1 VDFTSHAS
9 IKEGNLMTTTPS
21 DDNTYL
27 LDAESPA
34 ELARLIN
41 QDQMMTRAMGGPLA
55 EQSAATL
62 SSMLN
67 ILDLGCGPGGWV
79 LDAAFAYPDIQVCGA
94 DISKSMTDYANARAR
109 SQGLK
114 NTSFGVMDITKPLD
128 FADASFDL
136 VNARALF
143 GVLRRDAWQ
152 PFIAECTRILRPGGI
167 LRLTEP
173 VDFGVTTSLAFEQM
187 QALWFRLYT
196 RGGYGFSP
204 HGPGFGLAP
213 VLPRLLRLAGYRDVQ
228 YAAHALEFS
237 ADTPAW
243 ADFFHNME
251 VACQLGRDPAV
262 KSGVASREEWDR
274 VYQQMLIEMHA
285 EDFCGIWHFTTFW
298 GTKP

>member
-1 VDFTSHAS
+1 
-9 IKEGNLMTTTPS
+9 MTTSSS

-27 LDAESPA
+27 LDPESPT

-41 QDQMMTRAMGGPLA
+41 QDQIMTRAMGGPLA
-55 EQSAATL
+55 EQSADTL
-62 SSMLN
+62 LPIRH

-79 LDAAFAYPDIQVCGA
+79 LDTAFAYPDIEVCGV
-94 DISKSMTDYANARAR
+94 DISKIMVDYANARAR
-109 SQGLK
+109 SQGVS
-114 NTSFGVMDITKPLD
+114 NASFGVMDITKPLD

-143 GVLRRDAWQ
+143 AVLRREAWR
-152 PFIAECTRILRPGGI
+152 PFIAECTRILRPGSV

-173 VDFGVTTSLAFEQM
+173 VDFGVTTSPAFEQM
-187 QALWFRLYT
+187 QALWFKVYT

-204 HGPGFGLAP
+204 DGRGFGLAP
-213 VLPRLLRLAGYRDVQ
+213 VLPGLLRQGGYHSVQ

-237 ADTPAW
+237 AGTPGW
-243 ADFFHNME
+243 ANFYRNME
-251 VACQLGRDPAV
+251 VACQLGQAVAV
-262 KSGVASREEWDR
+262 KMGVAAEEWER
-274 VYQQMLIEMHA
+274 VYQQMLIEMNA